1 MTFAAPSATFWI
13 VLAWTI
19 AGCAAWTA
27 FAILLDVILTKDKG
41 EKK

>member
-1 MTFAAPSATFWI
+1 MTFAAPAATFWI

-27 FAILLDVILTKDKG
+27 FALLLDVILTKRRKVR
-41 EKK
+41 